1 LYFFNTGGFG
11 KKMDNGGQSD
21 QLTIEDEDKDANED
35 EMIIDDETVEDDA
48 ADYGYDDYEDE

>member
-1 LYFFNTGGFG
+1 
-11 KKMDNGGQSD
+11 MDNGGQSD